1 MSQNVSFFVF
11 DRNAE
16 INLPMSSN
24 LIGLKEKTFTNQA
37 TLNTRRIKLNEFQV
51 LVNWE
56 IVNIKLVPSITVQV
70 C

>member
-56 IVNIKLVPSITVQV
+56 IVNIKLRPAINVS
-70 C
+70 

>member
-1 MSQNVSFFVF
+1 MSFFVF